1 MDEPRIAFEPFI
13 DEGVRQFIVNGLD
26 NHNIA
31 AFSLATYFP
40 TNFVLRA
47 ESGEVLGGLLGF
59 IWGGWLNV
67 TYLWVTE
74 GERGKGHGGRLL
86 AAAEAYAVQKGCIG
100 SALDTHNPAA
110 RALYERHGYAVIGEI
125 ADWPPG
131 HSRTYLKKT
140 PL

>member
-1 MDEPRIAFEPFI
+1 MDDPRIDFEPFV

-31 AFSLATYFP
+31 AFGLPTYFP

-47 ESGEVLGGLLGF
+47 ASGEVLGGLLGF

-74 GERGKGHGGRLL
+74 AERGKGHGGRLL
-86 AAAEAYAVQKGCIG
+86 AAAEAYAVTKGCIG
-100 SALDTHNPAA
+100 AALDTHNADA

-125 ADWPPG
+125 PDWPPG
-131 HSRTYLKKT
+131 HTRTYLKK
-140 PL
+140 LF